1 MADSTPKSYHTDP
14 TLYLY
19 TSLTA
24 GSSHITT
31 ATSRLETILKANR
44 IPFQALDV
52 ATDEKARMLWGRRA
66 GKRKLPGLVRMGML
80 VGVNLPPRPPPFP
93 SPPPIKIASLTH
105 HSQTQDLSEI
115 EEWNEYGELKD
126 HLGGSL
132 DPTPSTPSAANTP
145 SKKTPATTSTSTP
158 SKLLSTISTPPK
170 HSSASNPMAAAM
182 RQAGAEAAKKAGDAK
197 TMKGK
202 ASTSMSTST
211 APASTTVTPTTK
223 PASENAAAT
232 AAGDGADEEKA
243 GEDPDSEAVV
253 AGSKDTIDVKGETA
267 RDPDPDAEAV
277 VPGSKDIINDHE
289 DGIKREDEE
298 PKKPDEEEKHKD
310 PKPTSAPP
318 TTTTPPAKKNPP
330 QPTHHDS
337 DSDSDSEPGNQPPPT
352 RQKNDTAATD
362 KGQDLPGTKTQ
373 AQTAAKAEDAGTS
386 VGD

>member
-80 VGVNLPPRPPPFP
+80 VG
-93 SPPPIKIASLTH
+93 
-105 HSQTQDLSEI
+105 DLSEI